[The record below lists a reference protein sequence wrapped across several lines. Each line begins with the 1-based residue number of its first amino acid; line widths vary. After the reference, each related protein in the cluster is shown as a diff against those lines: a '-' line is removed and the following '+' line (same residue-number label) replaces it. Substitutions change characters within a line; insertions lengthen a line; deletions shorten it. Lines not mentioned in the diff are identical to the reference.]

1 MILEIKTNDYDIKY
15 LAERVFF
22 KSIDL
27 VGGLDNLAKYR
38 NLTWLPSM
46 ARAAFVIV
54 LREEYLKTEDEIAE
68 FVGIS
73 RNTVRAIL
81 RADPNLALY
90 KIQHI
95 DELNEEEKK
104 QLKIHTAGGI
114 AKLAYK
120 LVKGGEDS
128 QTLMEYCRAMAEKI
142 TATCDAPWSYLVLKS
157 IKGIHYPI
165 TNADILVERLKH
177 LNIKGINGDEI
188 AKNLKYPIKNPA
200 ELLKEIKDYLSSK
213 EVE

>member
-1 MILEIKTNDYDIKY
+1 M
-15 LAERVFF
+15 
-22 KSIDL
+22 
-27 VGGLDNLAKYR
+27 
-38 NLTWLPSM
+38 
-46 ARAAFVIV
+46 
-54 LREEYLKTEDEIAE
+54 
-68 FVGIS
+68 
-73 RNTVRAIL
+73 
-81 RADPNLALY
+81 
-90 KIQHI
+90 
-95 DELNEEEKK
+95 KK
-104 QLKIHTAGGI
+104 RKKLKIHTAGGI

-128 QTLMEYCRAMAEKI
+128 QTLMEYCRSMAEKI

-213 EVE
+213 GVE